1 MSSDYLELFWTLL
14 EDRNLEQLRS
24 TVPRHFDWSAL
35 HPKRNTTIL
44 VEALIGF
51 PEAEEESRCLG
62 LIEWLVGSGASFSQ
76 KSGASTLTYTVRKS
90 TDPSTKIAVPYKG
103 HSALSF
109 IAAWRQEMKGKEIWK
124 KEALYLRK
132 AVDRLAKAAKA
143 SGRLQAR
150 PHARRRAS
158 VDEGIIEIWEKF
170 LHATASHD
178 LTIETADGCV
188 TAHAQMLQEA
198 SPVVQ
203 AMLGAPMR
211 EQKTQH
217 IQLPDTNSSAVT
229 LFLETLYTCSA
240 QGDPHYKTALAA
252 LDLAHRWQVEA
263 VVAILADLMIE
274 QIDEQSFGAIAEH
287 AALKNLEPLKRA
299 CQNFGSQSAAIRD
312 KIKKGQM
319 PKAVQDLFEESSQPA
334 KKRKRL

>member
-76 KSGASTLTYTVRKS
+76 KSGASTLTYTVRKC

-109 IAAWRQEMKGKEIWK
+109 IAAWRQEM
-124 KEALYLRK
+124 
-132 AVDRLAKAAKA
+132 
-143 SGRLQAR
+143 
-150 PHARRRAS
+150 
-158 VDEGIIEIWEKF
+158 IWEKF

-312 KIKKGQM
+312 KIKKGEM